1 MIIKKYSCQR
11 FAGIK
16 DKSIDFLDGINVLL
30 GENESGKSTLIE
42 GIHSVMFQSIK
53 YDKRSALDK
62 KFCLKFM
69 PIPNG
74 DVIDGQ
80 MMISN
85 DQGDYLLSK
94 EWGTSPSVLLV
105 TPKAEKIKSEDKI
118 NEILKEV
125 FRFGEGTFSNI
136 LFSKQ
141 VHIRE
146 ALEKIIDSQ
155 ETTSEVGTLLRKA
168 IMELDGVSIDDLG
181 LRIDAEIDRLF
192 KRWDVDRNYPENG
205 RGINNPY
212 KTGIGEVVTYFY
224 KKERLRLDMEEARAK
239 EIHFDQI
246 CNQLKTLELK
256 ISELKCKK
264 EAMEQLE
271 GDVITRSLL
280 EPKTAQYDKD
290 QAVLM
295 KINQEWPQNEMRL
308 KQLEE
313 ELKIL
318 AGDYEKLEGEK
329 VQAGKVK
336 DKEVLMKNLSKV
348 VEIKQRTNE
357 TAKELK
363 GIKNITRENIMA
375 LEANHNGMITT
386 EAKMKAG
393 VMIGK
398 LTHYSGNEDLIIT
411 KDFEEP
417 VTIKAGDT
425 FQANGFMKIESENH
439 FGIEI
444 KSGDINFA
452 TLRAQYAE
460 YKKNLESLLLACN
473 VKNIAEA
480 KLNKEKIDDFKRNLL
495 NSSVQIND
503 LLGEETYESLRK
515 KIEDYGDLSNV
526 RSIEAIESAMKTIN
540 DKKIELLSTQ
550 KSLAGI
556 VNDWRREYKSIDE
569 LLEKIVAIKIEQKT
583 VREQLEKLAPLP
595 AEYENAD
602 MFRSKL
608 LEIRKSYETDQ
619 ASLPIIKED
628 YYNSEK
634 NLPELTY
641 EELIKEHKLVE
652 DQFSQKLENGK
663 KLLKIK
669 AAFESTRAKIDEN
682 SFAPVAEAFS
692 KYVVQLTNGNFTAGD
707 IDNSFKLKLE
717 KDQQTDIPID
727 LLSTGTYDS
736 VALALRLSILEY
748 ILGDTKGFMILDD
761 CLVDLDPCRKETAVQ
776 LIKSFADKHQV
787 IFTTCSPETAELL
800 GGNLIQM

>member
-16 DKSIDFLDGINVLL
+16 DKSIDFHDGINVLL
-30 GENESGKSTLIE
+30 GENESGKSTVIE

-62 KFCLKFM
+62 KFYAKFM
-69 PIPNG
+69 PVPNG
-74 DVIDGQ
+74 DIIDGE
-80 MMISN
+80 MVIAN
-85 DQGDYLLSK
+85 DQGDFVLFK
-94 EWGTSPSVLLV
+94 EWGTNPSAQLI
-105 TPKAEKIKSEDKI
+105 TPKAEKIKNEDKI

-125 FRFGEGTFSNI
+125 LMFGEGTFSNI

-155 ETTSEVGTLLRKA
+155 ETTSEVSTLLRKA

-181 LRIDAEIDRLF
+181 LTIDEEIDSLF
-192 KRWDVDRNYPENG
+192 KRWNVDRNYPENA
-205 RGINNPY
+205 RGISNPY
-212 KTGIGEVVTYFY
+212 KTGIGEVTTYFY
-224 KKERLRLDMEEARAK
+224 KKERLRLEMEEARAK

-246 CNQLKTLELK
+246 CSQLKALELK
-256 ISELKCKK
+256 MSEQKRKK
-264 EAMEQLE
+264 ETMEKLE
-271 GDVITRSLL
+271 GDVISRALL
-280 EPKTAQYDKD
+280 EPKIAQYDKD
-290 QAVLM
+290 QAALM
-295 KINQEWPQNEMRL
+295 KINQEWPQYEMRL

-336 DKEVLMKNLSKV
+336 DKEALMKNLGKV
-348 VEIKQRTNE
+348 DEIKQRINE
-357 TAKELK
+357 MAKEAK
-363 GIKNITRENIMA
+363 GTKNVTRENIMA

-386 EAKMKAG
+386 EAKMQAG

-398 LTHYSGNEDLIIT
+398 LTHYSENTDLIIT
-411 KDFEEP
+411 KDLEEP

-425 FQANGFMKIESENH
+425 FQANGFIKLESENH
-439 FGIEI
+439 FGIEL
-444 KSGDINFA
+444 KSGDIDFIE
-452 TLRAQYAE
+452 LRKQYAE

-473 VKNIAEA
+473 VKNIEEA
-480 KLNKEKIDDFKRNLL
+480 KLNKEKIDNFKRNLL
-495 NSSVQIND
+495 NCSVQIND
-503 LLGEETYESLRK
+503 LLGEETYESLLK
-515 KIEDYGDLSNV
+515 KLEDYGDLSNV
-526 RSIEAIESAMKTIN
+526 RSIEAIESAMKTMN

-556 VNDWRREYKSIDE
+556 VNDWCREYKSIDE
-569 LLEKIVAIKIEQKT
+569 LLEKIISIKIEQKT

-602 MFRSKL
+602 MFRNKL

-619 ASLPIIKED
+619 ASLSLLKED
-628 YYNSEK
+628 YYDSEK
-634 NLPELTY
+634 NLPESTY
-641 EELIKEHKLVE
+641 EELAGEYKLVE
-652 DQFSQKLENGK
+652 DQFTQKLKKGK
-663 KLLKIK
+663 KMLKIK
-669 AAFESTRAKIDEN
+669 AAFESTRAQIDEN

-692 KYVVQLTNGNFTAGD
+692 QYVVKLTNGNFTAGD

-717 KDQQTDIPID
+717 KDQQTDMPVD

-761 CLVDLDPCRKETAVQ
+761 CLVDLDPSRKETAVQ

-800 GGNLIQM
+800 GGNIIKM